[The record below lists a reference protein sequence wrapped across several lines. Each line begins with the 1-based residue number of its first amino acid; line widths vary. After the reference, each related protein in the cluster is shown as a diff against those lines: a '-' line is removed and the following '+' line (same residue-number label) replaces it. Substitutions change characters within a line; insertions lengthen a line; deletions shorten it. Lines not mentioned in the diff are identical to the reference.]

1 MQAINH
7 LIVMI
12 LVLIVS
18 NSYALAQNQN
28 KSSRCWVPDAGQI
41 ETIKMLKEAERKRIK
56 RTGITPQAFDD
67 IIKDITISQSQRQD
81 PKFIR
86 ATLECGVHTLYYDN
100 DSLKKN
106 KDFALALVKQGA
118 ITFSHL
124 DKSLRKDWD
133 VALTAIKYNPLA
145 IMDVHESLKRD
156 RDFILAAMNDS
167 PHDWDIFKNMD
178 AELKKD
184 RKIVLLAVKS
194 HGELLVEA
202 DKRFWKD
209 KEIVIAAVKSI
220 KATYNRL
227 EKKDKSYK
235 NSDVLED
242 LAASND
248 IDTSLFNDLDVIE
261 AASTQEIG
269 SRFYLEPC
277 TNYCR

>member
-1 MQAINH
+1 MKTINY
-7 LIVMI
+7 LIVMV

-18 NSYALAQNQN
+18 NSYALAQNQ
-28 KSSRCWVPDAGQI
+28 SSRCWVPDAGQI
-41 ETIKMLKEAERKRIK
+41 EIIKMLKEAERKRIK
-56 RTGITPQAFDD
+56 RTGTTSQAFDNV
-67 IIKDITISQSQRQD
+67 IKDITISQSQRQD

-86 ATLECGVHTLYYDN
+86 ATLECGVHALYDGN

-118 ITFSHL
+118 IAFPHL

-133 VALTAIKYNPLA
+133 VALTAIKYN
-145 IMDVHESLKRD
+145 
-156 RDFILAAMNDS
+156 S

-194 HGELLVEA
+194 RGELLVEA

-227 EKKDKSYK
+227 AKENESYK
-235 NSDVLED
+235 NGDVLED

-248 IDTSLFNDLDVIE
+248 VDTSLFDDPDVIE
-261 AASTQEIG
+261 AANTPEIE